1 MSETKSEEEIPVVK
15 KKGKLKP
22 LLLGTVLI
30 VLFGGGGAAGGFY
43 AAGIIG
49 GGSEQAEDPNKP
61 KIVLKDGTAVSDK
74 EAGKAAPKQSS
85 SAFKVTYH
93 QIEQPFTS
101 NLSNSDSFAQL
112 SIAVSTYYDER
123 VFENV
128 VNHEIAIRSAVL
140 MELGQQDAF
149 ELEAPE
155 GKLKLKKR
163 LREII
168 NQTLEEK
175 TGFGGIEDVYFTNMV
190 VQ

>member
-1 MSETKSEEEIPVVK
+1 MLFTTALIA
-15 KKGKLKP
+15 
-22 LLLGTVLI
+22 LL
-30 VLFGGGGAAGGFY
+30 GGGGAAGGFY
-43 AAGIIG
+43 AAGMIG
-49 GGSEQAEDPNKP
+49 GDHEEPEDPNKP
-61 KIVLKDGTAVSDK
+61 KIIMKDGTAVSEK
-74 EAGKAAPKQSS
+74 EASHTPQKGAS

-112 SIAVSTYYDER
+112 SLAVSTYYDER

-128 VNHEIAIRSAVL
+128 TNHEIAIRSAIL
-140 MELGQQDAF
+140 MELGQQDPI

-155 GKLKLKKR
+155 GKLKLKKK
-163 LREII
+163 LRDII
-168 NQTLEEK
+168 NETLKEK

>member
-1 MSETKSEEEIPVVK
+1 MSESKSEEEGPKVK

-22 LLLGTVLI
+22 IIFGTILI

-43 AAGIIG
+43 AAGMIG
-49 GGSEQAEDPNKP
+49 GDHEPAEDPNKP

-74 EAGKAAPKQSS
+74 DAGKVAPKQSS

-112 SIAVSTYYDER
+112 SLAVSTYYDER

-128 VNHEIAIRSAVL
+128 VNHEIAIRSAIL

-155 GKLKLKKR
+155 GKVKLKKK
-163 LREII
+163 LRDII

>member
-1 MSETKSEEEIPVVK
+1 MSKTKSDEEIPKSK

-22 LLLGTVLI
+22 ILFGTLLIALL
-30 VLFGGGGAAGGFY
+30 GGGGAAGGFY
-43 AAGIIG
+43 AAGMIG
-49 GGSEQAEDPNKP
+49 QDDAEPDDPNKP
-61 KIVLKDGTAVSDK
+61 KIIMKDGTAVSDK
-74 EAGKAAPKQSS
+74 EASQTSPKQSA

-112 SIAVSTYYDER
+112 SVAVSTYYDER

-140 MELGQQDAF
+140 MELGQQDAL
-149 ELEAPE
+149 ELEEPE
-155 GKLKLKKR
+155 GKLKLKRK
-163 LREII
+163 LRDVI
-168 NQTLEEK
+168 NETLKEK